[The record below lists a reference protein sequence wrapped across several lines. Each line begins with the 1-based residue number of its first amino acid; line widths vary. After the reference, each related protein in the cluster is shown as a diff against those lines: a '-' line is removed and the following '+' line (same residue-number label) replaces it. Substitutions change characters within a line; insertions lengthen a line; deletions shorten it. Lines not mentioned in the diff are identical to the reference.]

1 MTTGTEIATLPLDA
15 TKVAAIKSEINI
27 NDTAQLTAF
36 GERAQR
42 EVAGF
47 SDRILSQAQNRE
59 LGDTGALLT
68 DVIAK
73 AKGLD
78 PASLQKGD
86 IFTRLLGGA
95 RRQLLRFQSRFETVA
110 AQIDG
115 ILVELEKRID
125 LLRRDVT
132 LLDGLHDQTRD
143 SIGALDAYIATGKA
157 FVGEYRTGPLAE
169 LQAKA
174 KSAGTGGADLIVAQQ
189 FQDATQ
195 SLDRLERRVMYLQ
208 QARQIAIQQLPQI
221 RIVQSGDTTL
231 IESLQA
237 SITLTI
243 PVWKQKM
250 VLLLGLTRQEEA
262 LAMQKTVTDTTNQ
275 MLRQASE
282 MMKTQAVDIEQQS
295 QKGIVDI

>member
-1 MTTGTEIATLPLDA
+1 MTTGTEIAALPLDA
-15 TKVAAIKSEINI
+15 TKVATIKSEINI
-27 NDTAQLTAF
+27 NDMAQVTAF

-78 PASLQKGD
+78 PASLQKAD
-86 IFTRLLGGA
+86 IFTRLLGGR

-115 ILVELEKRID
+115 IMVELEKRID

-132 LLDGLHDQTRD
+132 LLDGLHNQTRD
-143 SIGALDAYIATGKA
+143 SIGALDAYIAAGKA
-157 FVGEYRTGPLAE
+157 FVGEYRTGPLAD
-169 LQAKA
+169 LQVKA
-174 KSAGTGGADLIVAQQ
+174 KSAANGGADVIVAQQ
-189 FQDATQ
+189 FQDASQ
-195 SLDRLERRVMYLQ
+195 ALDRLERRVMYLQ

-243 PVWKQKM
+243 PVWKQRWFRRS
-250 VLLLGLTRQEEA
+250 TEDSHA
-262 LAMQKTVTDTTNQ
+262 SPTT
-275 MLRQASE
+275 
-282 MMKTQAVDIEQQS
+282 
-295 QKGIVDI
+295 